1 MIDALIMEDDI
12 VVTPKTKQD
21 LTVPDLAADPVVEE
35 DGVNM
40 PLPHHTHP
48 KPATAGTI

>member
-12 VVTPKTKQD
+12 VTPNTKQD
-21 LTVPDLAADPVVEE
+21 LTVSDLAAEPVLEE

-48 KPATAGTI
+48 